1 MFFFNQKTAYE
12 RHMSDW
18 SSDVCSSD
26 LQIVRALAVDLFR
39 EIFGGFRADFFIIII
54 PRAGP
59 FSAPLP
65 IIVARV
71 DRNAMARPRPET
83 GFDPVEW
90 PLRAIG
96 RHRFAQDRRAR
107 LALLGGKLVA
117 PLDVLIGQVGKDAS
131 HDILISYHDIMSNS
145 PIVAFDKDH
154 RALHRNRPE
163 ANTS

>member
-1 MFFFNQKTAYE
+1 M
-12 RHMSDW
+12 R
-18 SSDVCSSD
+18 
-26 LQIVRALAVDLFR
+26 QIVRALSGVHCR

-107 LALLGGKLVA
+107 LALLGGKLVE
-117 PLDVLIGQVGKDAS
+117 PLDVLIRSEEHTSELQS
-131 HDILISYHDIMSNS
+131 LMRISYA
-145 PIVAFDKDH
+145 VF
-154 RALHRNRPE
+154 
-163 ANTS
+163 

>member
-1 MFFFNQKTAYE
+1 MSRRLLCTTRTTLSFPTRRSSE
-12 RHMSDW
+12 R
-18 SSDVCSSD
+18 
-26 LQIVRALAVDLFR
+26 
-39 EIFGGFRADFFIIII
+39 
-54 PRAGP
+54 
-59 FSAPLP
+59 
-65 IIVARV
+65 VARV

-107 LALLGGKLVA
+107 LALLGGKLVE

-145 PIVAFDKDH
+145 DRKSTRLNSSH
-154 RALHRNRPE
+154 
-163 ANTS
+163 

>member
-1 MFFFNQKTAYE
+1 MRISN
-12 RHMSDW
+12 W

-26 LQIVRALAVDLFR
+26 L
-39 EIFGGFRADFFIIII
+39 
-54 PRAGP
+54 
-59 FSAPLP
+59 
-65 IIVARV
+65 
-71 DRNAMARPRPET
+71 DRNARARPRPET

-107 LALLGGKLVA
+107 LALLGGKLVE

-145 PIVAFDKDH
+145 PIVAVDKDH
-154 RALHRNRPE
+154 RELHRIGGADVRLLELRPAGGPDGPDRGRQFRRGVHMLRDDRVPIDGFTGAL
-163 ANTS
+163 ANLRLPSQPNNAGRL